1 MEDLERVQARLENIR
16 TVEPILS
23 ALRTISLGSWQ
34 AAQKQQASVQRYTQ
48 RLLKVLPSLLPY
60 LPTGRSPLSRVLS
73 YLAASIPRLPD
84 DFPDAAQGM
93 SSVTKI
99 LTLVLGSER
108 GLCGRFNAA
117 LVEYTQ
123 EYLQELTLRAA
134 QAQESNQVE
143 LTALG
148 TRAARFL
155 ERAGLTLAWSS
166 QLPSTS
172 LPSAQMAFDLTRR
185 WLARYE
191 ARELDAVDL
200 IYNAYR
206 GAGQYE
212 TQTVRLIPPPLP
224 DISAMAFN
232 AGSLSTPWPPTIVET
247 DPLGLYNR
255 IVEQWTAISLYGHLL
270 ESTASEHSTRHQ
282 LMESA
287 TQNAEQLIEELNLV
301 IQTNRRQSITRE
313 MQELAAGAGLIG
325 PRSET

>member
-34 AAQKQQASVQRYTQ
+34 AAQKQQASVQHYTQ

-60 LPTGRSPLSRVLS
+60 LPTGRSTLSRVLS

-84 DFPDAAQGM
+84 NLPGTAQGM
-93 SSVTKI
+93 TKI
-99 LTLVLGSER
+99 MALVLGSER

-123 EYLQELTLRAA
+123 EYLQALTLQAA
-134 QAQESNQVE
+134 QAQDSNQVE
-143 LTALG
+143 LAALG
-148 TRAARFL
+148 TRVTRFL

-224 DISAMAFN
+224 DISAMAFD

-301 IQTNRRQSITRE
+301 IQTDRRQSITRE

>member
-1 MEDLERVQARLENIR
+1 MEDLERVQTRLENIR

-34 AAQKQQASVQRYTQ
+34 AAQKQQTAIQRYTRQ
-48 RLLKVLPSLLPY
+48 LLKVLPALLPY
-60 LPTGRSPLSRVLS
+60 LPSSGGIGQEGPWSRILSF
-73 YLAASIPRLPD
+73 LAAPIPRLPNN
-84 DFPDAAQGM
+84 FPDNAQEM
-93 SSVTKI
+93 ASAPKI
-99 LTLVLGSER
+99 LALVLGSER
-108 GLCGRFNAA
+108 GLCGRFNAT
-117 LVEYTQ
+117 LVKYTQ
-123 EYLQELTLRAA
+123 EYLKA
-134 QAQESNQVE
+134 QGDSPVE
-143 LTALG
+143 LAALG
-148 TRAARFL
+148 SRVTRLL
-155 ERAGLTLAWSS
+155 ERAGLTLAWSGR
-166 QLPSTS
+166 LPSTS
-172 LPSAQMAFDLTRR
+172 LPSSQMAFDLTRR

-191 ARELDAVDL
+191 ARKLDAVDL

-212 TQTVRLIPPPLP
+212 TQTRRLIPPPLP
-224 DISAMAFN
+224 DTSAVSSDPEF
-232 AGSLSTPWPPTIVET
+232 LSPSWPPVIVET

-255 IVEQWTAISLYGHLL
+255 IIEQWTAISLYGRLL